1 MNIAEG
7 RYAEENGRGG
17 RYVFRQTFIKDA
29 NSGLL
34 SRENNNLKLML
45 YLKSGASFVLT
56 GMKIL
61 FLSQA
66 EPQIPENAKFLL
78 IISEC
83 EPGRLHGNLE
93 GNKINFLLLLQNSLG
108 KKICKYLT
116 ANNHIAKNQQTKP
129 FYSIL

>member
-1 MNIAEG
+1 MT
-7 RYAEENGRGG
+7 GG
-17 RYVFRQTFIKDA
+17 ERYVFRQTFVEDA

-56 GMKIL
+56 GGKIL
-61 FLSQA
+61 FLSSA
-66 EPQIPENAKFLL
+66 KPQIPENAKLLL

-93 GNKINFLLLLQNSLG
+93 GNKSTSLSFPKTLWA
-108 KKICKYLT
+108 KKNL
-116 ANNHIAKNQQTKP
+116 
-129 FYSIL
+129 